1 MPILGSSASGAK
13 SRPVAPTI
21 GTATNVGTSR
31 AYNNGAATVT
41 FTAPTSKLPITSYTV
56 TSSPGGFTASGASS
70 PITVTGLQS
79 ATAYTFTVTAT
90 SAAGTSSASSA
101 SNSITATTVPQAPT
115 IGSATAGVQSASV
128 PFTTNATGGSAIT
141 TYTVTSSPGS
151 FTGTGASSPI
161 TVSGLTAGT
170 AYTFTVTA
178 TNANGT
184 STASSASNSVTPAA
198 PFFAGFAELAASPS
212 LAGYLFANG
221 TDSSGNMYIA
231 GSNRSSDNG
240 ANYAYLAKL
249 NSSGVVQ
256 WQKNL
261 ATSGQNDSGSQ
272 NGILKMRVTS
282 NGDIYVIGTLTT
294 SSGTFKR
301 FVAKFNTSGTQQW
314 FYRLNNQSSTSDSDN
329 YQAPGT
335 YALNIDS
342 SENVY
347 AAVGG
352 YNSGVTRGITTL
364 FKFNSSGTLQWQR
377 NLQNN
382 NTTNGNAY
390 QIHIGAL
397 AIDSSLNV
405 FAGGTFN
412 DGGSVRFFAH
422 KLNSSGTSQ
431 WIRQLDPL
439 SGTSTYASVTL
450 TDAACDSNGDVY
462 FVGFTPNSSAG
473 TPGIIIKY
481 NTGGTIQWQK
491 VISNSSRT
499 AATVNNSI
507 HSIRIDSSNNIYTA
521 GVNRSSESE
530 WGSLAAINKLTTA
543 GSLSSSFAIRSNYG
557 ELSIQSPW
565 GLSLDSSSNLYMT
578 AKASYAVNSQYNEL
592 IYAKFPNNNSKVGT
606 YSINRGYGIVT
617 SVPTNITIGNSTGSE
632 AASTIVVADT
642 GNGTTSTTP
651 ATATV
656 SNDLAFTTVVI

>member
-1 MPILGSSASGAK
+1 MPILGASASGAK

-21 GTATNVGTSR
+21 GTATNVGSGR

-70 PITVTGLQS
+70 PLTVTGLAS
-79 ATAYTFTVTAT
+79 GTAYTFTVTAT

-128 PFTTNATGGSAIT
+128 PFTANATGGSAIT
-141 TYTVTSSPGS
+141 GYTVTSSPGS
-151 FTGTGASSPI
+151 LTGTGASSPI

-184 STASSASNSVTPAA
+184 SAASSASNSVTPAA
-198 PFFAGFAELAASPS
+198 PYFAGFAELAASPS

-231 GSNRSSDNG
+231 GSTRNDTNSQ
-240 ANYAYLAKL
+240 NYAYLAKL

-256 WQKNL
+256 WQKNVI
-261 ATSGQNDSGSQ
+261 TSGTNDSGSQ

-282 NGDIYVIGTLTT
+282 AGDIYVVGNLLEP
-294 SSGTFKR
+294 SGVNR
-301 FVAKFNTSGTQQW
+301 FVAKFNTSGTEQW
-314 FYRLNNQSSTSDSDN
+314 FRRLKNQGSTSTSDN

-352 YNSGVTRGITTL
+352 YNSGSTRGITTL

-439 SGTSTYASVTL
+439 SGTSTYASATL

-507 HSIRIDSSNNIYTA
+507 HSIRIDSSNNIYTV

-557 ELSIQSPW
+557 ELSIQNPW

-617 SVPTNITIGNSTGSE
+617 SVPANVTIGNSTGSE